1 MEVREAVNE
10 DLNEIIAIEEECF
23 PESESAKEEDIRKRF
38 FAFKENF
45 FVAIE
50 DGEVVG
56 FINGCTTNSPELPD
70 ELYHDT
76 SLHNPNGAYQTVF
89 GLDVLPKYRR
99 NGIAENLLNYFIQIS
114 KARGKKGIV
123 LTCKDYLVHYYKKFG
138 FEHKGVSAS
147 SHGGAKWNDMVLIF

>member
-1 MEVREAVNE
+1 MKK
-10 DLNEIIAIEEECF
+10 
-23 PESESAKEEDIRKRF
+23 SAFQNQNQQRKRILEKDF

>member
-1 MEVREAVNE
+1 MEIRGAVNE
-10 DLNEIIAIEEECF
+10 DLNQIIDIEKEGF

-45 FVAIE
+45 IVAVE
-50 DGEVVG
+50 DGKVVG

-89 GLDVLPKYRR
+89 GLDVLLEYRR
-99 NGIAENLLNYFIQIS
+99 NGVAENLLNNFIQIS
-114 KARGKKGIV
+114 KARGKKGMV

-147 SHGGAKWNDMVLIF
+147 SHGGAKWNDMVLTF